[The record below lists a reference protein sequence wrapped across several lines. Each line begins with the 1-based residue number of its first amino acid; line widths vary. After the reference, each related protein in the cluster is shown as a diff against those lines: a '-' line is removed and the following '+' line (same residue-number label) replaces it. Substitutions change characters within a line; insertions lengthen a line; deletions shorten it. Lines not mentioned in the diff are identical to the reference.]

1 MPYMSSLSK
10 KSLSG
15 WQKLQKMQFY
25 HRKLEVISMIIYN
38 EINKE
43 VVDVP
48 CVEEI
53 TEAEVINKI
62 GELTEE
68 LYSLSSLSYLISE
81 GLF

>member
-1 MPYMSSLSK
+1 
-10 KSLSG
+10 
-15 WQKLQKMQFY
+15 
-25 HRKLEVISMIIYN
+25 MIIYN